1 MLRALGLFEQEDIVR
16 NVYICCLNRIL
27 FALFMKRKKLER
39 NFIQKLDLRRKV
51 TNRHAKVARI
61 LLILFKA
68 KCIISRRVY
77 IPWTSK
83 HFFQFATISL
93 WTLQNFLKKD
103 MHICLINLESYHNI
117 DIFMEILAGCRE
129 CLRRC
134 IFKVPKLVLHA
145 TIEFVRILLPFQM
158 EFHANCCILGKIKRK
173 KKRLYKVNR
182 ERTNIRKKFRPI
194 GKIWEIAEME
204 NGNRFQY
211 QNFSTVRQY
220 LKDIS
225 YCSLLIEHSGHEIFL

>member
-39 NFIQKLDLRRKV
+39 NFIQKLDLQSGV

-83 HFFQFATISL
+83 HFFPICHNLALNFTKLSQKGHTYLSYKSWILPQHRYFHGDSCRMPRMSQTLHIQSTKACSSCDYWICADSSPVPNGISRKL
-93 WTLQNFLKKD
+93 LHPWENKK
-103 MHICLINLESYHNI
+103 E
-117 DIFMEILAGCRE
+117 E
-129 CLRRC
+129 
-134 IFKVPKLVLHA
+134 K
-145 TIEFVRILLPFQM
+145 
-158 EFHANCCILGKIKRK
+158 KI
-173 KKRLYKVNR
+173 
-182 ERTNIRKKFRPI
+182 I
-194 GKIWEIAEME
+194 
-204 NGNRFQY
+204 
-211 QNFSTVRQY
+211 
-220 LKDIS
+220 
-225 YCSLLIEHSGHEIFL
+225 